1 MSHKYLSQVDFVNS
15 YDKGVREFSNILLQ
29 WIDLS
34 GKTFEDVV
42 VKDSKILFCT
52 FRNCAFKNCKF
63 INCEIFFGTWYYGD
77 IKDVLFDKCSID
89 MTMFDTVRFERTKI
103 TNSNLRTT
111 GILASNASDVDTS
124 TSTKFRFVTDI
135 SQLSP
140 QEIESIIMES
150 VDIINKFDIGIRM
163 KFMEATRQDLERHKI
178 DDPLKKKK
186 DPYQSSIKEEGKVT
200 YGEMKNFVES
210 SLEAY
215 KQGTDI
221 YKSKK
226 PSYK

>member
-1 MSHKYLSQVDFVNS
+1 MVGKYISQKDFIDI
-15 YDKGVREFSNILLQ
+15 YDKGQKEFSNILLQ

-34 GKTFEDVV
+34 GKTFEDII
-42 VKDSKILFCT
+42 VKDSNIMFCT
-52 FRNCAFKNCKF
+52 FRNCTFKNCKF
-63 INCEIFFGTWYYGD
+63 INCEVFFGTWYYGD
-77 IKDVLFDKCSID
+77 VKGVLFDKCMID
-89 MTMFDTVRFERTKI
+89 MTMFDTVRFEKTKI
-103 TNSNLRTT
+103 ANSNLRTT

-140 QEIESIIMES
+140 QEIEVIIMES
-150 VDIINKFDIGIRM
+150 IDIINKFDIGIRM
-163 KFMEATRQDLERHKI
+163 KFIEATRQDLERHKI
-178 DDPLKKKK
+178 DDPLEKKK
-186 DPYQSSIKEEGKVT
+186 DAYQTSDGEEAKVS

-215 KQGTDI
+215 KQSTDI

-226 PSYK
+226 PGYK